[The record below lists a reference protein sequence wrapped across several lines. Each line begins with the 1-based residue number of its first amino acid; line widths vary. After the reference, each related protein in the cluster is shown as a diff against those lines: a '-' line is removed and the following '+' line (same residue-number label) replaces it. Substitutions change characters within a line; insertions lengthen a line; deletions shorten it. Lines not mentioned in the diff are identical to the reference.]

1 MKVKKIKERIEMS
14 LKLLESLES
23 SLKRPDEGLPLDE
36 YEKRRIVSKKTLVA
50 AYQKIEQQQEKIA
63 ELESENKSLKHR
75 EEHEYEEEFAGPAMG

>member
-23 SLKRPDEGLPLDE
+23 LKRSDEGLSL
-36 YEKRRIVSKKTLVA
+36 YVSYPKKTLVA

>member
-23 SLKRPDEGLPLDE
+23 LKRLDEGLSLD
-36 YEKRRIVSKKTLVA
+36 VSYPKKTLVA

>member
-36 YEKRRIVSKKTLVA
+36 YEKRLRIPK
-50 AYQKIEQQQEKIA
+50 
-63 ELESENKSLKHR
+63 R
-75 EEHEYEEEFAGPAMG
+75 R

>member
-23 SLKRPDEGLPLDE
+23 SKRSSDEGLSLDVS
-36 YEKRRIVSKKTLVA
+36 YSKKTLVA